1 MWQWRKRFLLC
12 VPRSIFG
19 KGVAVAIAPKP
30 CGFSNALEK
39 GIALWK
45 ATNFHRSGRRSQAG
59 KWRMGEIRPVSAGK
73 RKGPLLS
80 SALVLS
86 RISAPISTLAAF
98 QRMVLADANAF
109 GETLPAS
116 YQSRAPPGC
125 GDLPYHHLRFLKCR
139 YDVQV
144 ADSGIMKLCRRFQR
158 VTCQGGLTLR

>member
-39 GIALWK
+39 GIPLWK

-80 SALVLS
+80 SVLVLS
-86 RISAPISTLAAF
+86 RISAPISTHPTPTELLDDAVV
-98 QRMVLADANAF
+98 RDGLADH
-109 GETLPAS
+109 S
-116 YQSRAPPGC
+116 VCSRPCWERMLVG
-125 GDLPYHHLRFLKCR
+125 
-139 YDVQV
+139 
-144 ADSGIMKLCRRFQR
+144 
-158 VTCQGGLTLR
+158 